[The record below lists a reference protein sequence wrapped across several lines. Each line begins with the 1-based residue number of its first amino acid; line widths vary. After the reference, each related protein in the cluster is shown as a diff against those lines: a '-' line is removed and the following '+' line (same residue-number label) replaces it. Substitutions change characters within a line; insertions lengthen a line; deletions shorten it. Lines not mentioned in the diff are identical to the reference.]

1 LEHDP
6 ENDQWWI
13 DFAELAEDRVEG
25 TSAQEREL
33 REAIHIARR
42 VLVDYQ
48 RSSEHHSWMRSTLI
62 EVGIPIHEAMS
73 AARYPLDAN
82 LS

>member
-33 REAIHIARR
+33 REAIYRAQGARGLSA
-42 VLVDYQ
+42 LV
-48 RSSEHHSWMRSTLI
+48 RAMRSTLI

>member
-33 REAIHIARR
+33 REDIHIARR

-48 RSSEHHSWMRSTLI
+48 RSSERHSWMRSTLI

-73 AARYPLDAN
+73 TARYPLDAN

>member
-48 RSSEHHSWMRSTLI
+48 R
-62 EVGIPIHEAMS
+62 IHEAMS
-73 AARYPLDAN
+73 AARYPRDAN